1 MNRHEATV
9 LLDRVAEG
17 QAVATWRVM
26 LALRLTGDL
35 HPGFGRRRE
44 HPSDWREGP
53 ATPREPHPRNLC
65 ADMRDGARY
74 ALLEAAS

>member
-26 LALRLTGDL
+26 LALRLTGDISA
-35 HPGFGRRRE
+35 GAARRE
-44 HPSDWREGP
+44 HPADRREGP
-53 ATPREPHPRNLC
+53 AVPREQRPRSLC
-65 ADMRDGARY
+65 ADMRDGAHY
-74 ALLEAAS
+74 AMLEAAP